1 MSEEAQPMKWQDV
14 AEVLCTEQCA
24 QCGDKPC
31 SQLPDALPH
40 CDQCEGMAKAMLAAF
55 DITQKESDQ

>member
-1 MSEEAQPMKWQDV
+1 MSDELNTRWQDI

-24 QCGDKPC
+24 QFGDKPC
-31 SQLPDALPH
+31 SKVCDDPH

-55 DITQKESDQ
+55 DISRKEPT